1 MPNNKI
7 KLPELPRLLREKY
20 EIKVSYRQVY
30 GAVLD
35 GVIPAEKD
43 TSGSRWLIAPDDLP
57 KIAEKFGHR
66 TDTSPDLK
74 FV

>member
-1 MPNNKI
+1 MI
-7 KLPELPRLLREKY
+7 KLSEVPRRLRKEFGVV
-20 EIKVSYRQVY
+20 VSYRQVY
-30 GAVLD
+30 MAVLD

-57 KIAEKFGHR
+57 KIADKLEHR
-66 TDTSPDLK
+66 ADTPPDLE